1 MIIRT
6 YTYDAMMSAS
16 LSVREGKER
25 KKKQSICPVLWS
37 HNKYHK

>member
-16 LSVREGKER
+16 FSVREGKQR
-25 KKKQSICPVLWS
+25 KKIINMFSAMK
-37 HNKYHK
+37 